1 MNTLYRNPPARA
13 IAVASGK
20 GGVGKSTTSIA
31 LGIALSQLGRRVVL
45 FDADLGLANVDVLL
59 GLKGKYDISDVL
71 YAGVDLQDIM
81 LEGPAGMRIIPG
93 GSGLL
98 KLANASDQERAGLV
112 YALSTLADQTDN
124 LIVDTPAGI
133 GGNTLQFCAAA
144 QEIVVV
150 VCDDPASMTD
160 AYALIKVLNQSHGRD
175 RFRILVNM
183 ASSEEHGRMLFQ
195 RLVATTTRFLDV
207 TVDLAGVIPY
217 DREVLT
223 WSRRQKSIMVGK
235 PSAPVSMAFKKLAQ
249 VTDKWPRPMGAHGQ
263 LEFFLES
270 LIQAQVTGRHASV

>member
-31 LGIALSQLGRRVVL
+31 LGIALSQMGRRVVL

-59 GLKGKYDISDVL
+59 GLKGKYDIADVL
-71 YAGVDLQDIM
+71 YGGVELEDIM
-81 LEGPAGMRIIPG
+81 LEGPAGLRIIPG
-93 GSGLL
+93 GSGLV

-144 QEIVVV
+144 QEILVV

-160 AYALIKVLNQSHGRD
+160 AYALIKVLNQTHGRD
-175 RFRILVNM
+175 RFRILVNQ

-217 DREVLT
+217 DRDVLV
-223 WSRRQKSIMVGK
+223 WSRRQKSVMVGK

-249 VTDKWPRPMGAHGQ
+249 VTDKWPRPTGAQGQ

-270 LIQAQVTGRHASV
+270 LIQAQVTGRHASA